1 MFKHKDYLHVE
12 PAEFS
17 ADWLI
22 HPLWKLLSHHGYIIL
37 KPGEL
42 KKKKIAFQK

>member
-1 MFKHKDYLHVE
+1 MFKPKDYLYIE

-22 HPLWKLLSHHGYIIL
+22 HTLWKLLSHHGYIIL
-37 KPGEL
+37 KPWE
-42 KKKKIAFQK
+42 FF